1 METRKEETPF
11 RDLKVDDIKKLIDE
25 GYDVVDVR
33 EDWEWNKGHVPG
45 ARHIVLN
52 TLLANPIGAE
62 VPRPHDLRVRHGR
75 ALCGGVRD
83 GGRPWGQRRRELPRR
98 HQGMERRRAAAGDA
112 MTDFAPTTQVTEDAT
127 VKPEDVIE
135 VLRQCFDPEIP
146 VNIVDL
152 GLIYDIAIK
161 PARVDIKMTLT
172 ALGCP
177 MAADVMADVR
187 DHLLTLP
194 GISDAGVDIVYE
206 PVWSPERMSEEA
218 RWELG
223 MV

>member
-1 METRKEETPF
+1 
-11 RDLKVDDIKKLIDE
+11 
-25 GYDVVDVR
+25 
-33 EDWEWNKGHVPG
+33 
-45 ARHIVLN
+45 
-52 TLLANPIGAE
+52 
-62 VPRPHDLRVRHGR
+62 
-75 ALCGGVRD
+75 
-83 GGRPWGQRRRELPRR
+83 
-98 HQGMERRRAAAGDA
+98 
-112 MTDFAPTTQVTEDAT
+112 MTDFQPTSTVAAEAT
-127 VKPEDVIE
+127 IKPEDVIE

-146 VNIVDL
+146 VNVVDL
-152 GLIYDIAIK
+152 GLIYEIAIK
-161 PARVDIKMTLT
+161 PERVDIKMTLT

-206 PVWSPERMSEEA
+206 PVWTPERMTEEA